1 MEYLSEA
8 RASKLSSKSLSR
20 FFVDVHFKSPLMDDL
35 ITKNNYLRIA
45 IAIPINMCNGI
56 LANLLYL
63 FAYIPVGVTT
73 YLSSTGWSCG

>member
-1 MEYLSEA
+1 
-8 RASKLSSKSLSR
+8 
-20 FFVDVHFKSPLMDDL
+20 MDDL

-63 FAYIPVGVTT
+63 FAYIGSSELSVGAPVMGGVA
-73 YLSSTGWSCG
+73 GDRRRGP

>member
-1 MEYLSEA
+1 
-8 RASKLSSKSLSR
+8 
-20 FFVDVHFKSPLMDDL
+20 MDDL

-63 FAYIPVGVTT
+63 FAYIGSSELSVGAPVMGGG
-73 YLSSTGWSCG
+73 SWG

>member
-1 MEYLSEA
+1 M
-8 RASKLSSKSLSR
+8 
-20 FFVDVHFKSPLMDDL
+20 FFADIHSKSPLMDDL

-63 FAYIPVGVTT
+63 FAYMGSSELSVGAPVMGG
-73 YLSSTGWSCG
+73 SWG